1 MTTQKI
7 KLNSRYQLNNER
19 TSDSY
24 ENFTKLWIARYK
36 VNDKDR
42 NKNISWETCKL
53 KGKLKATLLQLLFD
67 AKALNKKIKD
77 GRIFKA
83 LL

>member
-1 MTTQKI
+1 MKEHQI
-7 KLNSRYQLNNER
+7 V
-19 TSDSY
+19 
-24 ENFTKLWIARYK
+24 TKLWIARYK
-36 VNDKDR
+36 VNDKNR
-42 NKNISWETCKL
+42 NKNISWKPCKL

-83 LL
+83 LLWYSGTTSLLISC